1 MFTKWDHR
9 FMEMA
14 QLVSTWASCYQEERK
29 VGAVIVKDKRVMT
42 TGYNGAPSGLP
53 TCKER
58 GECLRKKLGIP
69 SGTRHEM
76 CYAVHAEQN
85 AIIQAAK
92 LGVNIDGSTLYCTHQ
107 PCILCAKMI
116 VNAGIVRVVYHSG
129 YPDDFALDI
138 FKEAGVLVERYSESE
153 E

>member
-29 VGAVIVKDKRVMT
+29 IGAVIVKDKRVMT
-42 TGYNGAPSGLP
+42 TGYNGAPSGVK
-53 TCKER
+53 TCVER

-92 LGVNIDGSTLYCTHQ
+92 LGVNIIAVKRDGKVEVTLD
-107 PCILCAKMI
+107 
-116 VNAGIVRVVYHSG
+116 
-129 YPDDFALDI
+129 PDRELSDGD
-138 FKEAGVLVERYSESE
+138 VLVVLGDNKALERVQRQ
-153 E
+153 

>member
-14 QLVSTWASCYQEERK
+14 KLVASWASCYQTERK
-29 VGAVIVKDKRVMT
+29 IGAVIVKDKRVMT
-42 TGYNGAPSGLP
+42 TGYNGAPAGVK
-53 TCKER
+53 TCVER

-69 SGTRHEM
+69 SGTKHEI
-76 CYAVHAEQN
+76 CYAIHAEQN

-92 LGVNIDGSTLYCTHQ
+92 LGSSIEGATLYCTHQ
-107 PCILCAKMI
+107 PCVICAKMI
-116 VNAGIVRVVYHSG
+116 VNSGITRVVYKHG
-129 YPDDFALDI
+129 YPDEFAVQMLT
-138 FKEAGVLVERYSESE
+138 EGGVILERFVEE

>member
-42 TGYNGAPSGLP
+42 TGYNGAPAGVS
-53 TCKER
+53 TCVER

-69 SGTRHEM
+69 SGTR
-76 CYAVHAEQN
+76 CA
-85 AIIQAAK
+85 
-92 LGVNIDGSTLYCTHQ
+92 TRCTRSRT
-107 PCILCAKMI
+107 PSFRRPSWA
-116 VNAGIVRVVYHSG
+116 
-129 YPDDFALDI
+129 
-138 FKEAGVLVERYSESE
+138 
-153 E
+153 

>member
-42 TGYNGAPSGLP
+42 TGYNGAPAGVS
-53 TCKER
+53 TCVER

-107 PCILCAKMI
+107 PCILCA
-116 VNAGIVRVVYHSG
+116 GIVRVVYHSG

-138 FKEAGVLVERYSESE
+138 FKEARVLVERYSESE